1 MFNIGAYVCCKE
13 RGFDRITDYGVK
25 CKVVSIDGSYMNV
38 AVVDNLGEHEDYS
51 VIMSKF
57 IRWEDRNELRF
68 NVGDKVIAINDRY
81 SITNSRRPCEVV
93 SNDGSYIFDVKTM
106 YSLPGDP
113 MGPYPV
119 DKNNFRM
126 MSLYEIEEIRR
137 GNYMEERNEDRIE
150 ANEETEEPT
159 VRCESC
165 GCSVPEDESYQTYEG
180 VILCDDCFNDS
191 TYYCEGCG
199 NTFYY
204 SSNGQYD
211 RDEDWYCDDCIDYG
225 RGNFCND
232 NINGYHCGGYFTFLG
247 NDDLRFGME
256 IEVSTSRGCNLD
268 SIAGDVWALGGELIY
283 DIEEDCS
290 IPNGFEI
297 ITNPM
302 DYEYFN
308 NNAKPILSKI
318 FNLLKDEGF
327 DIRPSGCGTH
337 IHISKEPLEVND
349 SYNADFNY
357 LFEVFKDDIIHYG
370 KRGSTSYAMFLSDCS
385 RSYAEKLRKD
395 KKNIKYR
402 DVLDGVNNNG
412 DRYKAINN
420 QNSNTLELRIF
431 QSSIDINDIENYMK
445 IAYYGAMSIIKSNFN
460 NKTFKQI
467 FHLENISGNKTVNVD
482 IEKFRI
488 QMTKENIIALKKNI
502 SEDIAV
508 IVNRMSAELVEQIR
522 EQGTL
527 SSRERNMSNFS
538 NIVNKV
544 TALVMNGFDTKWSS
558 DKIDKIIE
566 TISEPSNLLTPFQGL
581 IDKLKKLKELYEEL

>member
-1 MFNIGAYVCCKE
+1 MFNVGDYVCCKV
-13 RGFDRITDYGVK
+13 RDFYTMTNYGVK
-25 CKVVSIDGSYMNV
+25 CKVLSIDGAYMNV
-38 AVVDNLGEHEDYS
+38 AVVDNLGEHEPYS
-51 VIMSKF
+51 VLISNF

-68 NVGDKVIAINDRY
+68 EVGDMVIAINDRY
-81 SITNSRRPCEVV
+81 TITNSRRPCKVV
-93 SNDGSYIFDVKTM
+93 TNNSESFRVKTI
-106 YSLPGDP
+106 YSLSRESMDTF
-113 MGPYPV
+113 PV
-119 DKNNFRM
+119 DKDNFRM
-126 MSLYEIEEIRR
+126 MSLYEIEEMMR
-137 GNYMEERNEDRIE
+137 GNYMEERNEETRE
-150 ANEETEEPT
+150 TEETEET
-159 VRCESC
+159 EECITCESC
-165 GCSVPEDESYQTYEG
+165 GCLVPENESCQTYEG
-180 VILCDDCFNDS
+180 VILCDDCFSNS

-211 RDEDWYCDDCIDYG
+211 RDDCWYCDDCIDYG
-225 RGNFCND
+225 RGNFCNN
-232 NINGYHCGGYFTFLG
+232 NINGYHCGGDFTFLG

-268 SIAGDVWALGGELIY
+268 SVAGEVWAVGGELIY

-308 NNAKPILSKI
+308 NKAIPTLVKI

-370 KRGSTSYAMFLSDCS
+370 KRGSTHYAMFLSDFS
-385 RSYAEKLRKD
+385 RSYAEKLKD

-402 DVLDGVNNNG
+402 DVLDAANNNG

-467 FHLENISGNKTVNVD
+467 FHLDNISGNKTVNVD

-488 QMTKENIIALKKNI
+488 QMAKDNIVALKKNI

-522 EQGTL
+522 EQDTL
-527 SSRERNMSNFS
+527 CSRERNMSNFS

-544 TALVMNGFDTKWSS
+544 TALVMNGFATKWSS

-581 IDKLKKLKELYEEL
+581 VDKLKKLKELYEEL

>member
-1 MFNIGAYVCCKE
+1 MFNVGDYVCCKE
-13 RGFDRITDYGVK
+13 RDFYTMTDYGVK
-25 CKVVSIDGSYMNV
+25 CKVLSIDGAYMNV
-38 AVVDNLGEHEDYS
+38 AVVDNLGEHEPYS
-51 VIMSKF
+51 VLISNF
-57 IRWEDRNELRF
+57 IKWEDRNELRF
-68 NVGDKVIAINDRY
+68 EVGDKVIAINDRY
-81 SITNSRRPCEVV
+81 SITNSRTPCEVV
-93 SNDGSYIFDVKTM
+93 TNNCEGFVVKTISSESM
-106 YSLPGDP
+106 NIYR
-113 MGPYPV
+113 V
-119 DKNNFRM
+119 DKDNFRM
-126 MSLYEIEEIRR
+126 MSLYEIEEMRR
-137 GNYMEERNEDRIE
+137 GDYMEERNEE
-150 ANEETEEPT
+150 TEETEEYIT
-159 VRCESC
+159 CEYC
-165 GCSVPEDESYQTYEG
+165 GHSVPEDEIRTT
-180 VILCDDCFNDS
+180 VDDVNLCDECWDEHTHYCYNCGDV
-191 TYYCEGCG
+191 YYYDREGCSDNCG
-199 NTFYY
+199 
-204 SSNGQYD
+204 
-211 RDEDWYCDDCIDYG
+211 DWYCNNCIDRGYG
-225 RGNFCND
+225 EFSYN
-232 NINGYHCGGYFTFLG
+232 NINGYHCGGAFTFLG

-256 IEVSTSRGCNLD
+256 IEVSTSRNCNLD
-268 SIAGDVWALGGELIY
+268 EVAGDVWRLGGELIY

-308 NNAKPILSKI
+308 NKAKPTLVKI
-318 FNLLKDEGF
+318 FDLLKDEGF
-327 DIRPSGCGTH
+327 DIQPSGCGTH

-370 KRGSTSYAMFLSDCS
+370 KRGSTHYAMFLSDLS
-385 RSYAEKLRKD
+385 RSYAEKLGKD

-402 DVLDGVNNNG
+402 DVLDAATNNV
-412 DRYKAINN
+412 DRFKAINN

-467 FHLENISGNKTVNVD
+467 FHLDNISGNKTVNVD

-488 QMTKENIIALKKNI
+488 QMIKDNIIALKKNI

-522 EQGTL
+522 EQDTL
-527 SSRERNMSNFS
+527 RSRERNMSNFS
-538 NIVNKV
+538 YIVNKV
-544 TALVMNGFDTKWSS
+544 TALIMNGFDTKWSS

>member
-1 MFNIGAYVCCKE
+1 MFNVGDYVCCKV
-13 RGFDRITDYGVK
+13 RDFYTITDYGVK
-25 CKVVSIDGSYMNV
+25 CKVLSIDGSYMNV
-38 AVVDNLGEHEDYS
+38 AVVDNFGEHEPYS
-51 VIMSKF
+51 VLISNF
-57 IRWEDRNELRF
+57 IKWEDRNELRF
-68 NVGDKVIAINDRY
+68 EVGNMVIAINDRY
-81 SITNSRRPCEVV
+81 QRTISRTPCTVVTNNSE
-93 SNDGSYIFDVKTM
+93 IFEVKTM
-106 YSLPGDP
+106 YSIPGESTSTV
-113 MGPYPV
+113 YTV
-119 DKNNFRM
+119 DKDNFRM
-126 MSLYEIEEIRR
+126 MSLYEIEEMRR
-137 GNYMEERNEDRIE
+137 GNYMEDRNEERNEE
-150 ANEETEEPT
+150 NEETEECIT
-159 VRCESC
+159 CEYC
-165 GCSVPEDESYQTYEG
+165 GRSVPEDEIYTTMDDVNLCMDCWDDHTHCCYN
-180 VILCDDCFNDS
+180 CDDV
-191 TYYCEGCG
+191 YYYDREGCSD
-199 NTFYY
+199 N
-204 SSNGQYD
+204 YD
-211 RDEDWYCDDCIDYG
+211 GWYCNNCIERGYG
-225 RGNFCND
+225 EFGHN
-232 NINGYHCGGYFTFLG
+232 NINGYHCGGDFTFLG
-247 NDDLRFGME
+247 NNDLRFGME
-256 IEVSTSRGCNLD
+256 IEVSTSRDCNLD
-268 SIAGDVWALGGELIY
+268 EVAGDVWALGRELIY

-308 NNAKPILSKI
+308 NKAKPTLIKI
-318 FNLLKDEGF
+318 FDLLKDEGF

-370 KRGSTSYAMFLSDCS
+370 KRGSTHYAMFLSDFS
-385 RSYAEKLRKD
+385 RSYAEKLKD

-402 DVLDGVNNNG
+402 DVLDAANNNG

-467 FHLENISGNKTVNVD
+467 FHLDNISGNKTINVD

-488 QMTKENIIALKKNI
+488 QMTKDNIIALKNNI

-508 IVNRMSAELVEQIR
+508 IVNRMSAELVEQVR

-527 SSRERNMSNFS
+527 CSRERNMSNFS

-544 TALVMNGFDTKWSS
+544 TALIMNGFATKWSS

>member
-1 MFNIGAYVCCKE
+1 MFNVGDYVCCKE
-13 RGFDRITDYGVK
+13 RGFYRITDYGVK
-25 CKVVSIDGSYMNV
+25 CKVVSIYGTYMNV

-51 VIMSKF
+51 VLMSKF
-57 IRWEDRNELRF
+57 IRWEDRNELCF
-68 NVGDKVIAINDRY
+68 NVGDMVIAVNDRY
-81 SITNSRRPCEVV
+81 TITNSRRPCKVV
-93 SNDGSYIFDVKTM
+93 SNNSENFMVKLIYLLTRESRDT
-106 YSLPGDP
+106 YL
-113 MGPYPV
+113 V
-119 DKNNFRM
+119 DKDSFRM
-126 MSLYEIEEIRR
+126 MSLYEIEEMRR
-137 GNYMEERNEDRIE
+137 GNYMEDRNEDRIE
-150 ANEETEEPT
+150 ENEETEECIT
-159 VRCESC
+159 CESC
-165 GCSVPEDESYQTYEG
+165 GCLVPEDERYQTCEG
-180 VILCDDCFNDS
+180 VTLCDNCFSNN
-191 TYYCEGCG
+191 TYYCEGCD

-211 RDEDWYCDDCIDYG
+211 RDEDWYCDNCIDYG

-232 NINGYHCGGYFTFLG
+232 NINGYHCGGEFTFLG

-268 SIAGDVWALGGELIY
+268 SVAGEVWGLGGELIY

-308 NNAKPILSKI
+308 NKAKPTLVKI
-318 FNLLKDEGF
+318 FDLLKDEGF

-370 KRGSTSYAMFLSDCS
+370 KRGSTSYAMFLSDFS

-488 QMTKENIIALKKNI
+488 QMTKENIIALKNNI

-522 EQGTL
+522 EQNTL
-527 SSRERNMSNFS
+527 RSRESNMSNFS
-538 NIVNKV
+538 NIVNKI
-544 TALVMNGFDTKWSS
+544 TAVVMIGFDTKWSS

>member
-1 MFNIGAYVCCKE
+1 MFNVGDYVCCKV
-13 RGFDRITDYGVK
+13 RDFYRMTDYGVK
-25 CKVVSIDGSYMNV
+25 CKVLSIDGTSMNV

-51 VIMSKF
+51 VLIRNF

-68 NVGDKVIAINDRY
+68 EVGDKVIAINDRY
-81 SITNSRRPCEVV
+81 SITNSRTPCEVV
-93 SNDGSYIFDVKTM
+93 TDNCEGFVVKHSTEI
-106 YSLPGDP
+106 YG
-113 MGPYPV
+113 V
-119 DKNNFRM
+119 DKDDFRM
-126 MSLYEIEEIRR
+126 MSLYEIEEMRR
-137 GNYMEERNEDRIE
+137 GHYMEAR
-150 ANEETEEPT
+150 NEETEET
-159 VRCESC
+159 EENEEYISCEYC
-165 GCSVPEDESYQTYEG
+165 GRSVPEDEICTTTDD
-180 VILCDDCFNDS
+180 VNLCDDCWSEHTHCCYNCDNV
-191 TYYCEGCG
+191 YYYDREGCSDNCG
-199 NTFYY
+199 
-204 SSNGQYD
+204 
-211 RDEDWYCDDCIDYG
+211 DWYCNNCIGHGYG
-225 RGNFCND
+225 EFGNN
-232 NINGYHCGGYFTFLG
+232 NINGYHCGGEFTFLG

-268 SIAGDVWALGGELIY
+268 SVAGEVWALGGELIY

-308 NNAKPILSKI
+308 NKAIPTLVKI

-327 DIRPSGCGTH
+327 DIRPGGCGTH

-370 KRGSTSYAMFLSDCS
+370 KRGSTRYAMFLSDLS
-385 RSYAEKLRKD
+385 RSYAEKLGKD

-402 DVLDGVNNNG
+402 DVLDAANNNG

-467 FHLENISGNKTVNVD
+467 FHLDNISGNKTVNVD

-488 QMTKENIIALKKNI
+488 QMIKDNIIALKKNI

-508 IVNRMSAELVEQIR
+508 IVNRMSAELVEQVR
-522 EQGTL
+522 EQDTL
-527 SSRERNMSNFS
+527 RSRESNMSNFS

-544 TALVMNGFDTKWSS
+544 TALIMIGFDTKWKS

-566 TISEPSNLLTPFQGL
+566 AISEPSNLLTPFQGL
-581 IDKLKKLKELYEEL
+581 TDKLKKLKELYEEL

>member
-1 MFNIGAYVCCKE
+1 MFNVGDYVCCKE
-13 RGFDRITDYGVK
+13 KNFYRMTDYGVK
-25 CKVVSIDGSYMNV
+25 CKVLSIDGTYMNV
-38 AVVDNLGEHEDYS
+38 AVVDNLGEHEPYS
-51 VIMSKF
+51 VLISNF

-68 NVGDKVIAINDRY
+68 EVGDMVIAINDRY
-81 SITNSRRPCEVV
+81 TITTSRTPCKVV
-93 SNDGSYIFDVKTM
+93 TNNGENFRVETIYPTQTSNPTT
-106 YSLPGDP
+106 
-113 MGPYPV
+113 YPV
-119 DKNNFRM
+119 DKDNFRM
-126 MSLYEIEEIRR
+126 MSLYEIEEVRR
-137 GNYMEERNEDRIE
+137 GSYMVDR
-150 ANEETEEPT
+150 NEETEEPEEYIT
-159 VRCESC
+159 CEYC
-165 GCSVPEDESYQTYEG
+165 GRSVPEDEIYTTADD
-180 VILCDDCFNDS
+180 VNLCMDCWDEHAHCCYNCGDV
-191 TYYCEGCG
+191 YY
-199 NTFYY
+199 
-204 SSNGQYD
+204 YD
-211 RDEDWYCDDCIDYG
+211 REGTYDNCGDWYCNDCIDRGYG
-225 RGNFCND
+225 EFNYD
-232 NINGYHCGGYFTFLG
+232 NINGYHCGGEFTFLG
-247 NDDLRFGME
+247 NNDLRFGME
-256 IEVSTSRGCNLD
+256 IEVSTSRICNLD
-268 SIAGDVWALGGELIY
+268 SVAGDVWALGGELIY

-308 NNAKPILSKI
+308 NKAKPTLNKI
-318 FNLLKDEGF
+318 FDLLKDEGF

-370 KRGSTSYAMFLSDCS
+370 KRGSTHYAMFLSDLS
-385 RSYAEKLRKD
+385 RSYAEKLKKD

-402 DVLDGVNNNG
+402 DVLDAANNNG

-467 FHLENISGNKTVNVD
+467 FHLDNISGNKTVNVD

-488 QMTKENIIALKKNI
+488 QMTKDNIIALKKNI

-522 EQGTL
+522 EQDTL
-527 SSRERNMSNFS
+527 HSRERNMSNFS

-544 TALVMNGFDTKWSS
+544 TALIMNGFDTKWNS

-581 IDKLKKLKELYEEL
+581 VDKLKKLKELYEEL

>member
-1 MFNIGAYVCCKE
+1 MFNVGDYVCCKV
-13 RGFDRITDYGVK
+13 RNFYIITNYGVK
-25 CKVVSIDGSYMNV
+25 CKVLSTDGTYMNV
-38 AVVDNLGEHEDYS
+38 AVVDNLGEHESYRVS
-51 VIMSKF
+51 KYKF
-57 IRWEDRNELRF
+57 IKWEDRNELRF
-68 NVGDKVIAINDRY
+68 EVGDMVIAVNDRY
-81 SITNSRRPCEVV
+81 VTTNSRTPCEVITDNCEGFV
-93 SNDGSYIFDVKTM
+93 IKTR
-106 YSLPGDP
+106 YSTHTYG
-113 MGPYPV
+113 V
-119 DKNNFRM
+119 DKDNFRM
-126 MSLYEIEEIRR
+126 MSLYEIEEMRR
-137 GNYMEERNEDRIE
+137 GNYMEDRNEER
-150 ANEETEEPT
+150 NEETEET
-159 VRCESC
+159 KETEETEEYITCEYC
-165 GCSVPEDESYQTYEG
+165 GCSVPEDEIYTTNDD
-180 VILCDDCFNDS
+180 VNLCNDCWSEHTHYCYNCDNV
-191 TYYCEGCG
+191 YY
-199 NTFYY
+199 
-204 SSNGQYD
+204 YD
-211 RDEDWYCDDCIDYG
+211 REGTYDNCGDWYCNNCIDRGYG
-225 RGNFCND
+225 EFGHN
-232 NINGYHCGGYFTFLG
+232 NINGYHCGGDFTFLG

-268 SIAGDVWALGGELIY
+268 SVAGDVWALGGELIY

-308 NNAKPILSKI
+308 NKAKPTLNKI
-318 FNLLKDEGF
+318 FDLLKDEGF

-370 KRGSTSYAMFLSDCS
+370 KRGSTSYAMFLSDFS
-385 RSYAEKLRKD
+385 RSYAEKLKD

-402 DVLDGVNNNG
+402 DVLDAVNNNG
-412 DRYKAINN
+412 DRFKAINN

-445 IAYYGAMSIIKSNFN
+445 IAYYGAMSIINSNFN

-467 FHLENISGNKTVNVD
+467 FHLDNISGNKTVNVD

-488 QMTKENIIALKKNI
+488 QMTKDNIIALKKNI

-522 EQGTL
+522 EQETL
-527 SSRERNMSNFS
+527 RSRERNMSNFS

-544 TALVMNGFDTKWSS
+544 TTLVMNGFDTKWSS

-581 IDKLKKLKELYEEL
+581 VDKLKKLKELYEEL